1 VRDFSAKNLIMKI
14 ISVFNNKGG
23 VGKSTLAYHIGY
35 TLSEMGHKT
44 LFIDLDPQCNLTVF
58 AIQEEELHRIW
69 QEEDSYIDDFE
80 TAWTDDSTDIVDT
93 PRSIHFL
100 LKPAEDGVTELS
112 KFPPTIQLNENLDL
126 IPGRLSIHK
135 YENTLAERWN
145 GVYKSDNLAI
155 RTITNI
161 RQICT
166 QYAALKGY
174 EYVIIDTSPSLGIL
188 NKVIISTVDGFLIPV
203 QPDMFSLYGIKNI
216 GDSLQLW
223 DKDFKTI
230 YTLISETKREKFPS
244 HFVRFI
250 GYTIYNAKK
259 YSQTPPDNEYGLAK
273 AHYQY
278 VNQIADTIIKCINP
292 ENRIKIS
299 DAEIK
304 KTIGGNS
311 IIHTHNSFPAT
322 AQALHCPMWLIPTV
336 WSGLDHDKKEF
347 FKSNGFEHN
356 QGHNT
361 KLREIKTAYETY
373 VKDLIIRMNH
383 I

>member
-1 VRDFSAKNLIMKI
+1 MKI

-58 AIQEEELHRIW
+58 AIPEETLHAIW
-69 QEEDSYIDDFE
+69 KEEDVYIDDFE
-80 TAWTDDSTDIVDT
+80 SAWKNDHELIMKN

-100 LKPAEDGVTELS
+100 LKPAEDGVTEFTR
-112 KFPPTIQLNENLDL
+112 FPPTIPLNENLYL

-135 YENTLAERWN
+135 YENALAERWN

-161 RQICT
+161 RQICM
-166 QYAALKGY
+166 QYAEQNGY
-174 EYVIIDTSPSLGIL
+174 DYVIIDTSPSLGIL

-216 GDSLQLW
+216 GDSLQMW
-223 DKDFKTI
+223 DKDFRTI
-230 YTLISETKREKFPS
+230 YTLISENKRERFPS

-259 YSQTPPDNEYGLAK
+259 YSKKPQNNPFNLAM
-273 AHYQY
+273 AHFQY
-278 VNQIADTIIKCINP
+278 VNQIADTIIRCIQP
-292 ENRIKIS
+292 ENRISVSEEVIRT
-299 DAEIK
+299 
-304 KTIGGNS
+304 TIGGTN
-311 IIHTHNSFPAT
+311 IIHTHNTFPAT
-322 AQALHCPMWLIPTV
+322 AQALHCPMWKVPEV
-336 WSGLDHDKKEF
+336 WGRLDRSRRDE
-347 FKSNGFEHN
+347 
-356 QGHNT
+356 
-361 KLREIKTAYETY
+361 LRERGFDHNPGNNAHMQETKAAYEAY
-373 VKDLIIRMNH
+373 VRDLIARLNFI
-383 I
+383 